1 MHRGGNCGHN
11 GRLCR
16 KVGQEASDNL
26 REGGRTNTSTSGEA
40 SEEVVEVEE
49 VDRRRVGLDDIASS
63 IAGVLHHGHE
73 KKGVLGGALV
83 EKEKVQQRSLSEL
96 KLEEVG

>member
-1 MHRGGNCGHN
+1 VHRGRNCGHK

-26 REGGRTNTSTSGEA
+26 REGGRSNTSTSGEA
-40 SEEVVEVEE
+40 SEEVVQVEE
-49 VDRRRVGLDDIASS
+49 VDRRGVGLDDIASS
-63 IAGVLHHGHE
+63 IASVLHHGHE
-73 KKGVLGGALV
+73 EKGMLGGALV
-83 EKEKVQQRSLSEL
+83 KKEKVQQRGLSAL

>member
-1 MHRGGNCGHN
+1 MS
-11 GRLCR
+11 
-16 KVGQEASDNL
+16 QEISNEL
-26 REGGRTNTSTSGEA
+26 REGSRTNTSTSGEA
-40 SEEVVEVEE
+40 SEEVVKVEE

-63 IAGVLHHGHE
+63 IAGVLHHGPE

-83 EKEKVQQRSLSEL
+83 EKEKVQQRGLSAL